1 MNVEKGHQ
9 FVELHVVC
17 CLGGMSWEG
26 CERGGVG
33 ADDAR
38 EERIVRN
45 GVLKYD
51 HARSQKK
58 KKKKHLVW
66 ATRSVGYLCFFLP
79 IIDSPSSGTKFHNF
93 SLRNRRGPSLVS
105 AHIR

>member
-1 MNVEKGHQ
+1 MSEKGHQ

-58 KKKKHLVW
+58 KKAFSMGNQVCW
-66 ATRSVGYLCFFLP
+66 VSVLFL
-79 IIDSPSSGTKFHNF
+79 THY
-93 SLRNRRGPSLVS
+93 
-105 AHIR
+105 